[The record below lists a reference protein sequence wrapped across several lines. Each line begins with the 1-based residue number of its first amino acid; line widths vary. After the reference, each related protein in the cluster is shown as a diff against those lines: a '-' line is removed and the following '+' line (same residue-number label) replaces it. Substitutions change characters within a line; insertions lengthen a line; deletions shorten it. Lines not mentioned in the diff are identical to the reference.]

1 MNFTITRVLG
11 LLWLAVLLAAG
22 AAHAASPSAPSAA
35 PSVPADLTRDGARD
49 LVSKMDDRQARSLL
63 LQRLTEDADRR
74 EAERKAADT
83 ELADLPLKYTSAFA
97 AFLGDV
103 LAKAPR
109 IPSEIAGA
117 FDRFVAERADRPA
130 STLALTLAV
139 SVLAGLAALAL
150 VRWMLPNVVGGHPAS
165 WPAMGRLG
173 FILAQM
179 TAFALLAHGTNF
191 WLNAG
196 TPADRLAVR
205 WIVAIGAWS
214 ALGIMT
220 LLALLSP
227 RRPAERILT
236 IDDAHASRLTAWLIP
251 AVLTFNIGFGFAAWL
266 TRFGS
271 PFNATWIGFWFNLLF
286 HGLLLSAVWTGRRG
300 ISQIAAGTTDAAE
313 LSSSRL
319 ARWWPTIVLALI
331 ATHWLVVELIVATSD
346 VPVGLFASMAIT
358 LATIV
363 ALPILDQALKGFI
376 WRLVPDRGTDQPALA
391 AADTATRI
399 GALRVGRIAA
409 ATLLV
414 VILLKLWRVDL
425 WTLAEQGVG
434 SRLASAV
441 LNSLL
446 ILGLAYG
453 LWQLVRIVTDRHI
466 AFERV
471 ALGLDKKRDDE
482 TEGGGAGARLGTL
495 LPLARVTT
503 QIAIAVLAGFAILSE
518 LGINVWPLIAGAG
531 VVGIAIG
538 FGAQTLVKD
547 ILSGFFFLID
557 DAFRMGEYIDVG
569 GTKGTVE
576 RISLRSMQLR
586 HHNGPLNTVPFGD
599 IKHVTNF
606 SRDWVVMKFTLRLTY
621 DTDGE
626 KVRKMIKK
634 LGQELLEHP
643 EHGPKFLQPLKSQGV
658 IEMDDSAMLMRIKFM
673 TKPGDQWVIRRVV
686 LNRIRDMFEQS
697 GIRFASREVVVRV
710 SDSTGATRIDPQT
723 LGAAALAQGEPA
735 PVTNL
740 ADKR

>member
-1 MNFTITRVLG
+1 MTSMFARVLG
-11 LLWLAVLLAAG
+11 LAWLATLLATGVAE
-22 AAHAASPSAPSAA
+22 AANPSMTPAA
-35 PSVPADLTRDGARD
+35 PSVPAELTREGARD

-63 LQRLTEDADRR
+63 LQRLVEDADRS

-83 ELADLPLKYTSAFA
+83 ELADLPLKYTAAFA

-103 LAKAPR
+103 LAKVPR
-109 IPSEIAGA
+109 IPSEISGA
-117 FDRFVAERADRPA
+117 FDRFVAERDDRPA
-130 STLALTLAV
+130 STLAMTLTVAA
-139 SVLAGLAALAL
+139 LAGLAALAL
-150 VRWMLPNVVGGHPAS
+150 VRIMVPQRAGTTPSS
-165 WPAMGRLG
+165 WPAIARLG
-173 FILAQM
+173 FILAQVA
-179 TAFALLAHGTNF
+179 AFAVVAHGTNF

-196 TPADRLAVR
+196 APADRLVVR
-205 WIVAIGAWS
+205 WILSIAAWTALAIGV
-214 ALGIMT
+214 
-220 LLALLSP
+220 LLVLLSP
-227 RRPAERILT
+227 QRPAQRILT
-236 IDDAHASRLTAWLIP
+236 IDDAHARRLTAWLVP
-251 AVLTFNIGFGFAAWL
+251 AVLTFNLGFGFAGLL

-286 HGLLLSAVWTGRRG
+286 HGLLLSAVWTSRRG
-300 ISQIAAGTTDAAE
+300 ISEIAAGTTDPAR

-319 ARWWPTIVLALI
+319 ARWWPAIVLALI
-331 ATHWLVVELIVATSD
+331 ALHWLVVELIVATSD
-346 VPVGLFASMAIT
+346 IPVGLFAAMAIT
-358 LATIV
+358 LAAIV
-363 ALPILDQALKGFI
+363 ALPILDQVLKGFV
-376 WRLVPDRGTDQPALA
+376 WRLVPDRSADQPALA
-391 AADTATRI
+391 AADAATRV
-399 GALRVGRIAA
+399 GALRVARIAA

-414 VILLKLWRVDL
+414 IALLKLWRVDL

-446 ILGLAYG
+446 ILGIAYG
-453 LWQLVRIVTDRHI
+453 LWQLARIVTDRHI
-466 AFERV
+466 AYERV

-482 TEGGGAGARLGTL
+482 SEGGGAGARLGTL

-710 SDSTGATRIDPQT
+710 SDSSGATRVDPQT
-723 LGAAALAQGEPA
+723 LGAAALAPGEPA
-735 PVTNL
+735 SVTRL
-740 ADKR
+740 ADQR